1 MNENEIKRNIEALLF
16 AWGDKIELDELAN
29 ILGIHWGQLSE
40 ILDEMIQND
49 FGENRGIQIY
59 RYNDSI
65 QLATKSEC
73 YDILKKLSEIKFP
86 KLLSNAALEVLS
98 VIAYRQPVT
107 KLEVEKIRGVKSDRV
122 IASLLEKGLI
132 QEKGHL
138 DKIGK
143 PHLYVTTDEFLKAF
157 GFQHLDEL
165 PLLPFGRQEELE
177 EMLKNMEA
185 EEQ

>member
-1 MNENEIKRNIEALLF
+1 MNDIEIKRNIEALLF
-16 AWGDKIELDELAN
+16 AWGDRMELDELAN
-29 ILGIHWGQLSE
+29 ILGIHLNQLSD
-40 ILDEMIQND
+40 ILDKMIQND

-59 RYNDSI
+59 RYNDSV
-65 QLATKSEC
+65 QLATKAEC
-73 YDILKKLSEIKFP
+73 YEVLKKLSEIKFP

-98 VIAYRQPVT
+98 IIAYRQPVT

-122 IASLLEKGLI
+122 ISSLLEKGLI
-132 QEKGHL
+132 QENGRL
-138 DKIGK
+138 DRIGK
-143 PHLYVTTDEFLKAF
+143 PQLYITTDEFLKAF

-177 EMLKNMEA
+177 EILKNMEA